1 MFKYFRGFTDSMGA
15 FYIYIDVSKDFVGS
29 GSEDNLGRVW
39 DRYSGHGVGR
49 GVGRR
54 VCLHFNM
61 MYRIAPVACFS
72 FCLSVFPVYL
82 SICLF
87 LCPEFYMSIFPFYF
101 QLQVCLFEV
110 VNFSGGREG
119 EGVQAAFSKILPAF
133 IYFTF

>member
-54 VCLHFNM
+54 VCLHSNM
-61 MYRIAPVACFS
+61 MYRDSSRCLFFFLPV
-72 FCLSVFPVYL
+72 CLSCLSKYLSLSLSRILYVYL
-82 SICLF
+82 SFLF
-87 LCPEFYMSIFPFYF
+87 PVIGMS
-101 QLQVCLFEV
+101 V
-110 VNFSGGREG
+110 
-119 EGVQAAFSKILPAF
+119 
-133 IYFTF
+133 